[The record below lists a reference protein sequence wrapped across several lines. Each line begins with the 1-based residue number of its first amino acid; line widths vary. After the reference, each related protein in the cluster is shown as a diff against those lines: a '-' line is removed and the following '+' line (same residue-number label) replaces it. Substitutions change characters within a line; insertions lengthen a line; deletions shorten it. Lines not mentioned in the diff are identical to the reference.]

1 MGAVG
6 RLDPG
11 LRSKMKIFAVL
22 LLATAILGMEMEHE
36 KMFKTWTKMKA
47 HEACW
52 GEENTKK
59 YTVQLKRA
67 VAKCTHQDAPE
78 LELPIYRSPYR
89 VVNALLNNAN
99 QHERYV
105 VNLLENIVDNLN
117 NNQRHNNNQQYNER
131 RHDQNYNNHY
141 NQQYNNNNQ
150 YRPMTYRQAMTY
162 RPQQYTQEYEE
173 KTINRLA
180 SDVLR
185 KVYEQEQQYKNYQD
199 NYNMFDRRDN
209 YKSNDYKNND
219 YMNNDHTP
227 MRFNV
232 EQSRYKRQSVPP
244 QAGDN
249 NVVLPN
255 VLDLGDRLRDK
266 ILDAEKRTQEMIG
279 NVTCVMKELNVI
291 NDNHQIDIAAIKNN
305 LNQYQLTD
313 WFKKRI
319 ENDYDNCY
327 AVSQNVPASA
337 QNAFVYPGNPHLTKL
352 KAFMSCC
359 KMAKLQSCVYQD
371 VKVKL
376 EKNFGPLQ
384 KLLDTTGLTEQQIFP
399 LVMQLLHGNEM
410 EYFEM

>member
-59 YTVQLKRA
+59 NTVQLKRA

-117 NNQRHNNNQQYNER
+117 NNQRHNNN
-131 RHDQNYNNHY
+131 HY
-141 NQQYNNNNQ
+141 NQQYNNNNQYNQ
-150 YRPMTYRQAMTY
+150 YRPMTYRQAMTN

-185 KVYEQEQQYKNYQD
+185 KVYEQEQQYKNY
-199 NYNMFDRRDN
+199 
-209 YKSNDYKNND
+209 
-219 YMNNDHTP
+219 P
-227 MRFNV
+227 
-232 EQSRYKRQSVPP
+232 
-244 QAGDN
+244 
-249 NVVLPN
+249 
-255 VLDLGDRLRDK
+255 
-266 ILDAEKRTQEMIG
+266 
-279 NVTCVMKELNVI
+279 
-291 NDNHQIDIAAIKNN
+291 
-305 LNQYQLTD
+305 
-313 WFKKRI
+313 
-319 ENDYDNCY
+319 
-327 AVSQNVPASA
+327 
-337 QNAFVYPGNPHLTKL
+337 
-352 KAFMSCC
+352 
-359 KMAKLQSCVYQD
+359 
-371 VKVKL
+371 
-376 EKNFGPLQ
+376 
-384 KLLDTTGLTEQQIFP
+384 
-399 LVMQLLHGNEM
+399 
-410 EYFEM
+410 

>member
-141 NQQYNNNNQ
+141 NQQYNNNN
-150 YRPMTYRQAMTY
+150 
-162 RPQQYTQEYEE
+162 
-173 KTINRLA
+173 
-180 SDVLR
+180 
-185 KVYEQEQQYKNYQD
+185 
-199 NYNMFDRRDN
+199 
-209 YKSNDYKNND
+209 
-219 YMNNDHTP
+219 
-227 MRFNV
+227 
-232 EQSRYKRQSVPP
+232 
-244 QAGDN
+244 
-249 NVVLPN
+249 
-255 VLDLGDRLRDK
+255 
-266 ILDAEKRTQEMIG
+266 
-279 NVTCVMKELNVI
+279 
-291 NDNHQIDIAAIKNN
+291 

>member
-105 VNLLENIVDNLN
+105 VNLLENIVDNL
-117 NNQRHNNNQQYNER
+117 
-131 RHDQNYNNHY
+131 Y

-162 RPQQYTQEYEE
+162 RPQQYTQEY
-173 KTINRLA
+173 
-180 SDVLR
+180 
-185 KVYEQEQQYKNYQD
+185 
-199 NYNMFDRRDN
+199 
-209 YKSNDYKNND
+209 
-219 YMNNDHTP
+219 
-227 MRFNV
+227 
-232 EQSRYKRQSVPP
+232 
-244 QAGDN
+244 
-249 NVVLPN
+249 
-255 VLDLGDRLRDK
+255 
-266 ILDAEKRTQEMIG
+266 
-279 NVTCVMKELNVI
+279 
-291 NDNHQIDIAAIKNN
+291 
-305 LNQYQLTD
+305 
-313 WFKKRI
+313 
-319 ENDYDNCY
+319 
-327 AVSQNVPASA
+327 
-337 QNAFVYPGNPHLTKL
+337 
-352 KAFMSCC
+352 
-359 KMAKLQSCVYQD
+359 
-371 VKVKL
+371 
-376 EKNFGPLQ
+376 
-384 KLLDTTGLTEQQIFP
+384 
-399 LVMQLLHGNEM
+399 
-410 EYFEM
+410 

>member
-117 NNQRHNNNQQYNER
+117 NNQRHNNNHQYN
-131 RHDQNYNNHY
+131 
-141 NQQYNNNNQ
+141 QYG
-150 YRPMTYRQAMTY
+150 PMTYRQAMTN

-185 KVYEQEQQYKNYQD
+185 KVYEQEQQYKNY
-199 NYNMFDRRDN
+199 
-209 YKSNDYKNND
+209 
-219 YMNNDHTP
+219 P
-227 MRFNV
+227 
-232 EQSRYKRQSVPP
+232 
-244 QAGDN
+244 
-249 NVVLPN
+249 
-255 VLDLGDRLRDK
+255 
-266 ILDAEKRTQEMIG
+266 
-279 NVTCVMKELNVI
+279 
-291 NDNHQIDIAAIKNN
+291 
-305 LNQYQLTD
+305 
-313 WFKKRI
+313 
-319 ENDYDNCY
+319 
-327 AVSQNVPASA
+327 
-337 QNAFVYPGNPHLTKL
+337 
-352 KAFMSCC
+352 
-359 KMAKLQSCVYQD
+359 
-371 VKVKL
+371 
-376 EKNFGPLQ
+376 
-384 KLLDTTGLTEQQIFP
+384 
-399 LVMQLLHGNEM
+399 
-410 EYFEM
+410 